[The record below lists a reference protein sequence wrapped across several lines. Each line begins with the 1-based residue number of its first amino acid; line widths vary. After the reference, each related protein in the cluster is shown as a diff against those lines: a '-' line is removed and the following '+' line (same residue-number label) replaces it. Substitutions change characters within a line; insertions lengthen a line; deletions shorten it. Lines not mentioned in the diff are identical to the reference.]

1 MRCWQYIISIIAS
14 YFIAASEK
22 IPCGQNLIVFII
34 DGYGKALLNQSDIGF
49 RLLTQNGVY
58 SDFLKPVYPTHNY
71 PNWMSL
77 VTGLYAENHGFGA
90 NYMWDRVRNRR
101 FWNGETNRAGDTW
114 WPDGVVPAWYT
125 TGKSNV
131 DVHCYWMPGCD
142 LPHQD
147 MIVQVPQ
154 ERKYNASVPGQ
165 TDALMNYFPEI
176 VERIAKYQPYKQ
188 QFFLIRYAGVQA
200 ALETFGLRSDELKQA
215 LINVDLSLLLLQ
227 QKLEDAKLFEST
239 NLMVISTH
247 GLYTVE
253 QEEQFFI
260 EECLT
265 DYSKIQKV
273 VNHHAMMMVF
283 ITNPD
288 ETNEVFFELK
298 LCDQWAPMGDYD
310 ENEQPLVSV
319 YQTIDLPDRLHWKKF
334 QYMPEI
340 VLITRPG
347 ATVLTRELPSLP
359 PHDEQERD
367 ILSTGGWDN
376 ENLNMHGIFFAR
388 GPAFKED
395 YEASHINIVDIY
407 QVMMNIFGI
416 EPPYRHNG
424 TWSNVEDL
432 LNSGWEAR
440 SIPENMRAF
449 TLPPLGVLSMLNALK
464 LSGIKTRDVRPILPI
479 FQK

>member
-1 MRCWQYIISIIAS
+1 MWYCQYIICILVH
-14 YFIAASEK
+14 FVAANEK

-34 DGYGKALLNQSDIGF
+34 DGYGKALLNQSDAGF

-90 NYMWDRVRNRR
+90 NYMWDRVRNRK
-101 FWNGETNRAGDTW
+101 FSNGEINRVGDTW

-154 ERKYNASVPGQ
+154 QRKYNASALGQ
-165 TDALMNYFPEI
+165 TNAVINYFPEI
-176 VERIAKYQPYKQ
+176 IERITKYQPYKQ
-188 QFFLIRYAGVQA
+188 QFFLIRYGGIQE

-215 LINVDLSLLLLQ
+215 LVNVDLSLLMLQ
-227 QKLEDAKLFEST
+227 QKLDAAKLFGST

-283 ITNPD
+283 TNPD
-288 ETNEVFFELK
+288 EANEVFFELK

-319 YQTIDLPDRLHWKKF
+319 YQTADLPYRFHWKNFK
-334 QYMPEI
+334 YMPEI
-340 VLITRPG
+340 VLFTRPG
-347 ATVLTRELPSLP
+347 ATVLT
-359 PHDEQERD
+359 
-367 ILSTGGWDN
+367 
-376 ENLNMHGIFFAR
+376 
-388 GPAFKED
+388 
-395 YEASHINIVDIY
+395 V
-407 QVMMNIFGI
+407 
-416 EPPYRHNG
+416 
-424 TWSNVEDL
+424 
-432 LNSGWEAR
+432 
-440 SIPENMRAF
+440 
-449 TLPPLGVLSMLNALK
+449 
-464 LSGIKTRDVRPILPI
+464 
-479 FQK
+479 

>member
-154 ERKYNASVPGQ
+154 E
-165 TDALMNYFPEI
+165 L
-176 VERIAKYQPYKQ
+176 
-188 QFFLIRYAGVQA
+188 FLIRYAGVQA

-227 QKLEDAKLFEST
+227 GISISPKISVHIFTLQQKLEDAKLFEST

-253 QEEQFFI
+253 QEEQFSLKNMRPMRCAHCLYYMFI
-260 EECLT
+260 LE
-265 DYSKIQKV
+265 IQS
-273 VNHHAMMMVF
+273 
-283 ITNPD
+283 I
-288 ETNEVFFELK
+288 FELK

-449 TLPPLGVLSMLNALK
+449 T
-464 LSGIKTRDVRPILPI
+464 IL
-479 FQK
+479 